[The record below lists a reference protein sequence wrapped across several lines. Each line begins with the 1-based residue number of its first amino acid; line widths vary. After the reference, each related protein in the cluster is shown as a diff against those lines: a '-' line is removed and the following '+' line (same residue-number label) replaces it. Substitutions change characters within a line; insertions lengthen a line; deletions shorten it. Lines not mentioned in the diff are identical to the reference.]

1 MKRTEEYNLVSIIEL
16 PTGEAAG
23 LGLLPAALPEA
34 LLGAHGEETVPVVFV
49 KLVSVVVVMVAR
61 GAGLI
66 AAVER
71 Q

>member
-34 LLGAHGEETVPVVFV
+34 LLGAHGEETVQVVFCQTGLGRGGHV
-49 KLVSVVVVMVAR
+49 
-61 GAGLI
+61 GAGC
-66 AAVER
+66 R
-71 Q
+71 SYSSR